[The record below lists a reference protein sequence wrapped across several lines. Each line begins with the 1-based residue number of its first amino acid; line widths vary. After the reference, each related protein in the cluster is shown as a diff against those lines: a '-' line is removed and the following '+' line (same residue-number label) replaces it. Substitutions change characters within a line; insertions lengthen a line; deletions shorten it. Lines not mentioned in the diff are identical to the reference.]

1 MRGFHYQKPP
11 SFEAKILTPVLW
23 SNLQCSH
30 RFRRTDSKTFLESV
44 SFELSAENRES
55 IHVPSGC
62 ANAFLTLESNT
73 TIHYYMGDHF
83 KEETYSGFKYNDPF
97 LI

>member
-1 MRGFHYQKPP
+1 MK
-11 SFEAKILTPVLW
+11 
-23 SNLQCSH
+23 
-30 RFRRTDSKTFLESV
+30 
-44 SFELSAENRES
+44 LSAENRES

-97 LI
+97 FNINWPYKIKVISERDNSFPDFDVDNI